1 MFLIYGKTV
10 SCGYVTWTAKLTCYQ
25 KSEVSSFLTHNTQKL
40 AQTVLTARS
49 ESRYN
54 YKWFN
59 VRALT
64 AFPESSLVNWQC
76 GKKRF
81 QVYFGLVQQLQD
93 VHLLLALWWLNR
105 CEVRGRAVAR
115 GCATR
120 LVHFRGAKQWDLRHS
135 SQKEKKKKNSMKI
148 TQACNRLANTENAL
162 DKQSA
167 I

>member
-1 MFLIYGKTV
+1 MGKL
-10 SCGYVTWTAKLTCYQ
+10 SAAALLKLTCYQ
-25 KSEVSSFLTHNTQKL
+25 KSEVSSFLTHNTQNWHRVRIDSK
-40 AQTVLTARS
+40 
-49 ESRYN
+49 SRYK

-64 AFPESSLVNWQC
+64 AFPESSLVNGQC

-120 LVHFRGAKQWDLRHS
+120 LVHFRGAKQCKTWDIHHR
-135 SQKEKKKKNSMKI
+135 KKKKQYEDNASMQ
-148 TQACNRLANTENAL
+148 QASQHRECFR
-162 DKQSA
+162 
-167 I
+167 